1 MLKKTSKQLSL
12 YSILYDKIPKNH
24 ILKVINKAVDFSF
37 INKLLEDSYSKKM
50 GRPAKEPEMMAK
62 LLILQY
68 LYNLSD
74 IKIIEEVSLNL
85 AYMWFIGINPDEELP
100 DASLLAKFRTQR
112 LKDTSIDDII
122 EEVVRQCIE
131 KGIIKSNGLSIDATH
146 TVANTIKKVPER
158 IMKHLAKKIFKS
170 IEKEH
175 GEIPAGINTEI
186 PDYKAI
192 EDHKEAKSV
201 MKSYLETVIDTVQED
216 PALSDMPQ
224 TQDALT
230 EAKKIMSDEKFMLQK
245 GIRSLVDQDARVG
258 YKSKTDSFFGYKVE
272 FAMIPKER
280 IITAVETSDGAYVDG
295 NKFNDL
301 YKRTKASSFEIK
313 EFYGDKAYFRKPIL
327 DTLKE
332 DKVEAIIPVSA
343 SVYKIDDTKF
353 SYNKDS
359 DQWFC
364 EMGNCTIKKVYQKT
378 KKTNDIFRYTFDKAQ
393 CQNCIKRAECAGEK
407 ARARVFK
414 VGVHAAEYYEYSQ
427 MAKTEEFKEKYKKR
441 ASHEWKN
448 GEMKRFHGL
457 DRARGYGLKSVSMQA
472 KLTALAVNLKRIA
485 ALVSLCPT
493 GFKQIFYRM
502 TALSKMI
509 LKQADYCA

>member
-1 MLKKTSKQLSL
+1 
-12 YSILYDKIPKNH
+12 
-24 ILKVINKAVDFSF
+24 
-37 INKLLEDSYSKKM
+37 
-50 GRPAKEPEMMAK
+50 
-62 LLILQY
+62 
-68 LYNLSD
+68 
-74 IKIIEEVSLNL
+74 
-85 AYMWFIGINPDEELP
+85 
-100 DASLLAKFRTQR
+100 
-112 LKDTSIDDII
+112 
-122 EEVVRQCIE
+122 
-131 KGIIKSNGLSIDATH
+131 
-146 TVANTIKKVPER
+146 
-158 IMKHLAKKIFKS
+158 
-170 IEKEH
+170 
-175 GEIPAGINTEI
+175 
-186 PDYKAI
+186 
-192 EDHKEAKSV
+192 
-201 MKSYLETVIDTVQED
+201 
-216 PALSDMPQ
+216 MPQ

-485 ALVSLCPT
+485 ALVSLCLT

>member
-1 MLKKTSKQLSL
+1 MLKKSPKQLSL
-12 YSILYDKIPKNH
+12 YSILYDKIPENH
-24 ILKVINKAVDFSF
+24 ILKVINSTVDFSF

-74 IKIIEEVSLNL
+74 VKIIEEVSLNL
-85 AYMWFIGINPDEELP
+85 AYMWFIGVNPDEELP
-100 DASLLAKFRTQR
+100 EASLLAKFRTQR
-112 LKDTSIDDII
+112 LKDTSVDDII
-122 EEVVRQCIE
+122 QEVIRQCIE

-146 TVANTIKKVPER
+146 TAANTTKKVPER
-158 IMKHLAKKIFKS
+158 IMKHLAKKIFKT

-175 GEIPAGINTEI
+175 GEIPSEINTNI
-186 PDYKAI
+186 PDYKSI
-192 EDHKEAKSV
+192 EDHKEAKNV
-201 MKSYLETVIDTVQED
+201 MKAYLETVIAKVQED
-216 PALSDMPQ
+216 TSLSDMPQ
-224 TQDALT
+224 TRDAIA
-230 EAKKIMSDEKFMLQK
+230 EATKIISDEKFILQK
-245 GIRSLVDQDARVG
+245 GLRSLVDKDARVG

-272 FAMIPKER
+272 FAMIPEER

-295 NKFNDL
+295 NKFEDL
-301 YKRTKASSFEIK
+301 YKRTKASSFDIK

-327 DTLKE
+327 DILKE
-332 DKVEAIIPVSA
+332 DKVEAIIPISA

-364 EMGNCTIKKVYQKT
+364 DMGNYTVAKKCRQQKNRAAMLT
-378 KKTNDIFRYTFDKAQ
+378 YTFDKEFCMSCPNREQ
-393 CQNCIKRAECAGEK
+393 CIGGKSKVKRLSVGINAG
-407 ARARVFK
+407 
-414 VGVHAAEYYEYSQ
+414 EYYEYGQ
-427 MAKTEEFKEKYKKR
+427 RANTTAFKEKYKKR

-457 DRARGYGLKSVSMQA
+457 DRARGYGLKSMSMQA

-485 ALVSLCPT
+485 ALVSFCLAY
-493 GFKQIFYRM
+493 FKQTFYSIK
-502 TALSKMI
+502 TLSWIAMR
-509 LKQADYCA
+509 QADYAA